1 MTETPK
7 NSTAFDKY
15 IEYQVQFSVERRQQA
30 VEAFDASARWLS
42 ASLFA
47 LNGGAILGLLQIDN
61 YSREIFKEASLAYLI
76 GIILCFGMVII
87 WQYGDQKSA
96 TLFCERGNRLIQ
108 QLDPKAPLAIRS
120 EPEEGSLRAISRL
133 NISSQIMGAL
143 SLCAFLVGCW
153 LASSGI

>member
-15 IEYQVQFSVERRQQA
+15 IEYEVQFSVERRQQA
-30 VEAFDASARWLS
+30 AEAFSASARWLS

-47 LNGGAILGLLQIDN
+47 LNGGAILGLLQIDG
-61 YSREIFKEASLAYLI
+61 YSKEIFEEASLAYLA

-87 WQYGDQKSA
+87 WQYGDQKAA
-96 TLFCERGNRLIQ
+96 TLLYERGNRLIQ
-108 QLDPKAPLAIRS
+108 QLDPKAPFAIRDV
-120 EPEEGSLRAISRL
+120 PEEGALRVISRL
-133 NISSQIMGAL
+133 NKTSQLMGVL